1 MPTNLKRIIP
11 LMFLTHD
18 RLSSTCLHWHKMHL
32 SRVNSV
38 TVVRC
43 VGLHLRAIGDA
54 ADPVQDPV
62 LHLLRAVA
70 DAGEDDFRLL
80 LTAPRMRRFI

>member
-43 VGLHLRAIGDA
+43 VVFTFAQSETPLI
-54 ADPVQDPV
+54 Q
-62 LHLLRAVA
+62 
-70 DAGEDDFRLL
+70 FRIPSC
-80 LTAPRMRRFI
+80 TCCVRSQMPAKMIFDSF